1 MATKRQVNF
10 TEWPKPT
17 FSDVV
22 RTNKNFSANY
32 RAAIMYAHYE
42 LSALDLKKEVV
53 KWVKMIDPKHRF
65 LDIMKDI
72 DEARFATIGK
82 YTYVLNNKGDIPEN
96 IAAGLMPA
104 VEKIISQEEAKIEAA
119 KKEAEYQ
126 KSKIAAT
133 KINTDTGKVVISIQD
148 RLKERTREVAGE
160 IEGWIDD
167 FYLSRKTV
175 TPKTVDDFANLFK
188 ANNLKAPHLRIMQT
202 IFERRAAEISSAAE
216 GKNKELVEAY
226 SNFTKPEL
234 KKYDTFFKNL
244 LKSCEMAQEVAKVE
258 RAPRKKKPVSQEKL
272 VAKLKYKKEDTALG
286 IVSLNPVH
294 IIGSKEVWVY
304 NTKTRKLAQYKA
316 TDERGLTVKGA
327 SLENFSTDSA
337 EKTLRKPAEA
347 LADFKKASKV
357 KLRTFLKELTTL
369 DIPAPGKLNEHHVI
383 LRIDK

>member
-10 TEWPKPT
+10 TEWPKPI

-22 RTNKNFSANY
+22 RTNKHFAANY
-32 RAAIMYAHYE
+32 RAAIMFAHYE

-53 KWVKMIDPKHRF
+53 KWIKTVDPKHRY
-65 LDIMKDI
+65 LDVMKDI
-72 DEARFATIGK
+72 HENRFATVGK
-82 YTYVLNNKGDIPEN
+82 YTYVLNNKGDVPET

-104 VEKIISQEEAKIEAA
+104 IEKIIAEEEAKIEAK
-119 KKEAEYQ
+119 KKEEEFLKG
-126 KSKIAAT
+126 KSAT
-133 KINTDTGKVVISIQD
+133 KISTETAKVVISIQD
-148 RLKERTREVAGE
+148 RIKERTREVAGE

-167 FYLSRKTV
+167 FYLSRKTA
-175 TPKTVDDFANLFK
+175 TPKTIDDFANLFK
-188 ANNLKAPHLRIMQT
+188 ASDLKAPHLKFMHT
-202 IFERRAAEISSAAE
+202 IFEKRSLEISTALE
-216 GKNKELVEAY
+216 GKNKDLVEAY

-234 KKYDTFFKNL
+234 KKFDNFFKNL
-244 LKSCEMAQEVAKVE
+244 LKSCEMAQEVAKVV

-316 TDERGLTVKGA
+316 LDASGLTVKGA

-337 EKTLRKPAEA
+337 EKTLRKPAES

-357 KLRTFLKELTTL
+357 KLRTFLKDLTTL